1 MGSQHSDTPVL
12 LFAIV
17 RRSMIEVS
25 GIKYILLV
33 PDGMA
38 DRPLDE
44 LSGKT
49 PMQVARKPNMDY
61 LAANGCVGMVRTIPP
76 GMDPGS
82 DVAAMSL
89 LGYDPRKYYTGRA
102 PIEAAAMRIPL
113 DARDVA
119 FRCNLVSSDGETMID
134 YSGGHVSTEE
144 ARELIALVNE
154 KLGSSKISFYPGVS
168 YRHIMVW
175 RGGSPDVKTTP
186 PHNITGKP
194 IEGCLP
200 EGDNEQLLRGLMFD
214 SLELLD
220 NHPINR
226 RRRDA
231 GKSPANMIWLWGQGF
246 SLNLPN
252 FFARTGLTGAVI
264 AAVDL
269 VKGLG
274 MAAGIEAPS
283 VPGATG
289 YLDTNYEGKAACALD
304 ALRERDFVLIH
315 IEAPDEAGH
324 NGDID
329 AKIEAIESVDKRVLG
344 RLLEGLKDVERFRIM
359 VVPDHV
365 TPISIRTHAED
376 PVPFALFSSFEP
388 AGVHLRQSFGE
399 PFDER
404 AVPETKLRVEEGFRL
419 IDLLLK

>member
-1 MGSQHSDTPVL
+1 LSQET
-12 LFAIV
+12 
-17 RRSMIEVS
+17 

-44 LSGKT
+44 LEGKT

-61 LAANGCVGMVRTIPP
+61 LAANGKVGAVYTIPP

-89 LGYDPRKYYTGRA
+89 LGYDPRKYYAGRA
-102 PIEAAAMRIPL
+102 PIEAAAMQIAL
-113 DARDVA
+113 DAKDVA
-119 FRCNLVSSDGETMID
+119 FRCNLVSSDGETMVD

-144 ARELIALVNE
+144 ARELITLVNE
-154 KLGSSKISFYPGVS
+154 KLGTTKISFYPGVS

-186 PHNITGKP
+186 PHDIIGKP
-194 IEGCLP
+194 IRDYLP
-200 EGDNEQLLRGLMFD
+200 EGDGEQLLRGLVFD

-220 NHPINR
+220 SHPINQR
-226 RRRDA
+226 RRGE
-231 GKSPANMIWLWGQGF
+231 GKPPANMIWLWGQGF
-246 SLNLPN
+246 SLNLPS
-252 FFARTGLTGAVI
+252 FFGKTGLTGAVI
-264 AAVDL
+264 AGVDL
-269 VKGLG
+269 VRGLG
-274 MAAGIEAPS
+274 MAAGLKAPK

-289 YLDTNYEGKAACALD
+289 YLDTNYEGKADYALD
-304 ALRERDFVLIH
+304 ALREVDFVLVH
-315 IEAPDEAGH
+315 VEAPDEAGH

-344 RLLEGLKDVERFRIM
+344 RLLDGLKGVERFRIL

-365 TPISIRTHAED
+365 TPISIRTHASD

-388 AGVHLRQSFGE
+388 GE
-399 PFDER
+399 TNLPFDER
-404 AVPETKLRVEEGFRL
+404 AVPETKVRVEEGFRL
-419 IDLLLK
+419 IELLLK